1 MLGQGDRSGTF
12 RILQGKKHCEG
23 ERIFPMREGVRPC
36 HEGAGGKMAEMW
48 VQKESGPMGGLPR
61 RKQGNKDTDL
71 ERVTRLYSCQT
82 VGWWYGDCCP
92 SQSYCNRQ
100 KAYSITW
107 GRGRMEIIATR
118 QYRQLMASWW
128 QSPDVFIHLSVQATC
143 FMESTGFSSGTVR
156 SGLYR

>member
-1 MLGQGDRSGTF
+1 MAGQGDRSGTF

-71 ERVTRLYSCQT
+71 ERGTSGIPDSTRVKQWGGGMVIAAPHRATATGRRHTPLHGDEE
-82 VGWWYGDCCP
+82 GWRSLP
-92 SQSYCNRQ
+92 
-100 KAYSITW
+100 
-107 GRGRMEIIATR
+107 RG
-118 QYRQLMASWW
+118 
-128 QSPDVFIHLSVQATC
+128 
-143 FMESTGFSSGTVR
+143 STGSLWQVGGRALTFSSISLFKPPALWTQQVSVVGQ
-156 SGLYR
+156 